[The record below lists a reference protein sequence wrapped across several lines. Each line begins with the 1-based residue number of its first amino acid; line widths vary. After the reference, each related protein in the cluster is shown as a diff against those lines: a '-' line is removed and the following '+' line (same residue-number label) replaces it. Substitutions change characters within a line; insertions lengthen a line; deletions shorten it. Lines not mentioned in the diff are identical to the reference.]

1 MNNDTST
8 TAEEHHAFDMV
19 GDTSASRAHAANATN
34 NNKVS
39 WNLRTYESKHGA
51 SK

>member
-34 NNKVS
+34 TNKVS